1 MSERYTKEYIVSK
14 FLYLFLSTLL
24 LFASCSS
31 FRSIKRIPASGLNLS
46 CNELL
51 AHFKKVQDLGVYN
64 KFKKY
69 SKYNDPMEFQ
79 KFEGDA
85 YRKIKFWSDTGNRKI
100 NVQQMRHNGAFSS
113 IRTAFNVDTSYAI
126 ARQFTPLFYEAE
138 TSFFIANRAFKEA
151 RTLEIL
157 IDQITDGSQLSAE
170 GKLLLENYIS
180 TNLLTKKSKLSLK
193 DIDKDPSVLKG
204 LIAKDMANLNEV
216 MISYAYKLANV
227 FDEYTVVRKY
237 INEQI
242 EVGNPK
248 ALEVQERLKP
258 SKLLSGCHLC
268 GESSQLLT
276 PNVEAMD
283 ILANKLNIVRVMHLK
298 KRILRERW
306 LTISSRLPTQYVYQL
321 IDKVLQTT
329 PFLNDSGFRKWLR
342 NSFIDFK
349 DKHRHFPNIDRL
361 IFSEATEENLVD
373 LMADIVGTE
382 GKDFLVTF
390 ARRVDAQDE
399 WNKVYKYVKANVTE
413 DSRNEMNILFKKMDD
428 SWKEAV
434 KRGPMAEWHNPTNSG
449 VMRFVIDLT
458 FYTTGLYV
466 SYNYFTL
473 EEIDEQNSRSVE
485 VENTEMEMRL
495 IEQMGYIVDKEAN
508 KILRP
513 TK

>member
-1 MSERYTKEYIVSK
+1 VPKSK
-14 FLYLFLSTLL
+14 ILTIT
-24 LFASCSS
+24 FAFIITSCSS
-31 FRSIKRIPASGLNLS
+31 FTGLNRKPASSLNLS

-51 AHFKKVQDLGVYN
+51 AHFKKIEDLGVYN

-79 KFEGDA
+79 KFEGQA

-100 NVQQMRHNGAFSS
+100 SVQQMRHNGAFSS

-151 RTLEIL
+151 RVLEQLVDEIA
-157 IDQITDGSQLSAE
+157 DGGAISNN
-170 GKLLLENYIS
+170 GKLLLENYIN
-180 TNLLTKKSKLSLK
+180 TNLLTKKSSLALK
-193 DIDKDPSVLKG
+193 DIEKDPSVLKG
-204 LIAKDMANLNEV
+204 LLAKDMANLNEV
-216 MISYAYKLANV
+216 MISYAGKLANI

-237 INEQI
+237 IDEQI
-242 EVGNPK
+242 IAGNPK
-248 ALEVQERLKP
+248 ASEVQERLKP

-268 GESSQLLT
+268 GETSQLLT
-276 PNVEAMD
+276 PNVAAMD
-283 ILANKLNIVRVMHLK
+283 VLANKLNIVRVMHLK
-298 KRILRERW
+298 KRILREKW
-306 LTISSRLPTQYVYQL
+306 LTVSSRLPTQYVYQL
-321 IDKVLQTT
+321 IDKVLQTV
-329 PFLNDSGFRKWLR
+329 PFLNNSGFRKWLR

-361 IFSEATEENLVD
+361 IFSQATEANLVD

-382 GKDFLVTF
+382 GKDFLITF

-399 WNKVYKYVKANVTE
+399 WNKLYKFVKANVTE
-413 DSRNEMNILFKKMDD
+413 DPRDEMNILFKKMDD

-449 VMRFVIDLT
+449 VMRFVIDLA
-458 FYTTGLYV
+458 FYTSGLYV

-473 EEIDEQNSRSVE
+473 QEVDEEGSRSIE
-485 VENTEMEMRL
+485 VENTEVEMQL
-495 IEQMGYIVDKEAN
+495 IEQMGYIVDEEAK

-513 TK
+513 TE